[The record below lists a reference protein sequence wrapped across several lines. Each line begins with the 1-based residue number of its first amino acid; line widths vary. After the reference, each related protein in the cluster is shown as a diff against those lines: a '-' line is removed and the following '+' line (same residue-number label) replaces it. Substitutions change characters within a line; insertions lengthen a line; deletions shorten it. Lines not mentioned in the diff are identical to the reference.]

1 MSIHNSTNYGGG
13 ISAVDEKKFSY
24 AEDAKAPSDIES
36 GDMSPTYDDEDDFAE
51 KKDLRTGLKQRHI
64 QMIALAGTIG
74 TVRVDMRSPCVLCT
88 NIIAIGSFP

>member
-1 MSIHNSTNYGGG
+1 MSIHNSSAYGGG
-13 ISAVDEKKFSY
+13 ISAVDEKKFAY

-36 GDMSPTYDDEDDFAE
+36 GDMSPTYDHEDDFAE

-74 TVRVDMRSPCVLCT
+74 TVRAGMRSPYVSCT
-88 NIIAIGSFP
+88 NIVSIGSFP